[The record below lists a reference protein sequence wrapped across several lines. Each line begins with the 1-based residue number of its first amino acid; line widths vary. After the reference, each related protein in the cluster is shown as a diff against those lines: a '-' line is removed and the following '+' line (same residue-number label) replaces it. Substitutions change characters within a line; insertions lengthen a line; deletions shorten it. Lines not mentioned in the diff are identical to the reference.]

1 MESKVGSAHVTTSAF
16 SICLALP
23 GFSQTHPCL
32 YMTDGTAHIKLLCAN
47 AHPDPKETHVME
59 GCRQEGLA
67 EMNSTLRSLFLVET
81 GHLVNV

>member
-1 MESKVGSAHVTTSAF
+1 
-16 SICLALP
+16 
-23 GFSQTHPCL
+23 
-32 YMTDGTAHIKLLCAN
+32 MTDGTAHIKHLCAH

-81 GHLVNV
+81 GQLVNV